1 MQNFKKDNPQMFR
14 MMGDY
19 YKLLEESHNE
29 DGSVNWR
36 GVLIGEQALSQ
47 KFLEKYDS
55 DQSLELW
62 QRLLCWEMVDALLKA
77 SRDAEKIQKEQEAE
91 NGKESKS

>member
-1 MQNFKKDNPQMFR
+1 MFR

-29 DGSVNWR
+29 DGSTNWQ

-47 KFLEKYDS
+47 KFFEKYND

-62 QRLLCWEMVDALLKA
+62 QRLLCWEMIDALLKA
-77 SRDAEKIQKEQEAE
+77 CRDAEKILKEQEAE
-91 NGKESKS
+91 DGEEN